1 MSFTY
6 AQLKTA
12 IQDYSDYS
20 ETSFVNNLDN
30 FIKTAEERI
39 LKTVQLPVFR
49 KNVTGTATSSNTYL
63 ATPSD
68 FLSSYSL
75 ALIDSSSNY
84 NYLLLKH
91 VSFIRDYTPN
101 TSTTGEP
108 LYYALF
114 DDDTFILAP
123 TPNSNYTFELHY
135 YYRPDSLTSLASD
148 GKTWLSDNAP
158 NAMLYGALVE
168 ASVYM
173 KQEPNTISLYES
185 KFQEALVLLKS
196 LGEFKNMRDESR
208 NDSVKLTPPVKQSN
222 V

>member
-30 FIKTAEERI
+30 FIKTTEERI

-49 KNVTGTATSSNTYL
+49 KNVTGTGTSGNTYL
-63 ATPSD
+63 STPTD
-68 FLSSYSL
+68 FLAPYSL

-84 NYLLLKH
+84 NYLLIKH

-101 TSTTGEP
+101 PSTTGEP
-108 LYYALF
+108 LYYGLF
-114 DDDTFILAP
+114 DDNTFILAP
-123 TPNSNYTFELHY
+123 SPNSNFSFELNY
-135 YYRPDSLTSLASD
+135 YYRPSSLTAGLD
-148 GKTWLSDNAP
+148 NGITWLSDNAP
-158 NAMLYGALVE
+158 NALLFGALVE
-168 ASVYM
+168 AAVFM
-173 KQEPNTISLYES
+173 KQDPNTIGIYES
-185 KFQEALVLLKS
+185 KYQEAVALLKS
-196 LGEFKNMRDESR
+196 LGEYKSMRDEAR
-208 NDSVKLTPPVKQSN
+208 NDSDRLERPRQSSN

>member
-68 FLSSYSL
+68 FLSPYSL
-75 ALIDSSSNY
+75 ALIDSSNNY

-101 TSTTGEP
+101 ASTTGEP
-108 LYYALF
+108 LYYGLF
-114 DDDTFILAP
+114 DDNTFILGP

-135 YYRPDSLTSLASD
+135 YYRPSSLTAGLD
-148 GKTWLSDNAP
+148 NGVTWLSDNAP
-158 NAMLYGALVE
+158 NAVLYGALVE
-168 ASVYM
+168 AAVYM
-173 KQEPNTISLYES
+173 KQDPNTIGLYES

-208 NDSVKLTPPVKQSN
+208 NDSVKLTPPVNQSN

>member
-30 FIKTAEERI
+30 FIKTAEEKI

-68 FLSSYSL
+68 FLSPYSL

-101 TSTTGEP
+101 ASTTGEP

-135 YYRPDSLTSLASD
+135 YYRPNSLTSLASD

-173 KQEPNTISLYES
+173 KQDPNTISLYES

-208 NDSVKLTPPVKQSN
+208 NDSVKLTPPVRQSN

>member
-30 FIKTAEERI
+30 FIKTTEERI

-49 KNVTGTATSSNTYL
+49 KNVTGTGTSGNTYL
-63 ATPSD
+63 STPTD
-68 FLSSYSL
+68 FLAPYSL

-84 NYLLLKH
+84 NYLLIKH

-101 TSTTGEP
+101 PSTTGEP
-108 LYYALF
+108 LYYGLF
-114 DDDTFILAP
+114 DDNTFILAP
-123 TPNSNYTFELHY
+123 SPNSNFSFELNY
-135 YYRPDSLTSLASD
+135 YYRPASLTAGLD
-148 GKTWLSDNAP
+148 NGITWLSDNAP
-158 NAMLYGALVE
+158 NALLFGALVE
-168 ASVYM
+168 AAVFM
-173 KQEPNTISLYES
+173 KQDPNTIGLYES
-185 KFQEALVLLKS
+185 KYQEAVALLKS
-196 LGEFKNMRDESR
+196 LGEYKSMRDEAR
-208 NDSVKLTPPVKQSN
+208 NDSDRLERPRQSSN

>member
-68 FLSSYSL
+68 FLSPYSL
-75 ALIDSSSNY
+75 ALIDSSNNY

-101 TSTTGEP
+101 ASTTGEP
-108 LYYALF
+108 LYYGLF
-114 DDDTFILAP
+114 DDNTFILGP

-135 YYRPDSLTSLASD
+135 YYRPSSLTAGLD
-148 GKTWLSDNAP
+148 NGVTWLSDNAP
-158 NAMLYGALVE
+158 NAVLYGALVE
-168 ASVYM
+168 AAVYM
-173 KQEPNTISLYES
+173 KQDPNTIGLYES

-196 LGEFKNMRDESR
+196 LGEFKNIRDESR
-208 NDSVKLTPPVKQSN
+208 NDSVKLTPPVNQSN

>member
-6 AQLKTA
+6 TQLKTA

-49 KNVTGTATSSNTYL
+49 KNVTGTATASNTYL
-63 ATPSD
+63 STPSD
-68 FLSSYSL
+68 FLSPYSL
-75 ALIDSSSNY
+75 AVIDSSNNY

-101 TSTTGEP
+101 ASTTGEP
-108 LYYALF
+108 LYYGLF
-114 DDDTFILAP
+114 DDNTFILAP

-135 YYRPDSLTSLASD
+135 YYRPNSLTVGDAT

-168 ASVYM
+168 AFIYM
-173 KQEPNTISLYES
+173 KQDPNTISLYES
-185 KFQEALVLLKS
+185 KYLIFFLNLFLI
-196 LGEFKNMRDESR
+196 LNLIMYR
-208 NDSVKLTPPVKQSN
+208 NK
-222 V
+222 